1 MNNSS
6 NFFNSLSTRKTPLII
21 AEIGANYGG
30 IETVKKMVSAAVEC
44 GADMVKFQ
52 TYCAETIAT
61 PGSYFTF
68 EDGSKVS
75 QFDFFK
81 TYELTEGD
89 HEALN
94 ALCIELDVP
103 WISTPSH
110 VTDLELLEK
119 YNLPF
124 YKTGSDDLTNIPF
137 LTSIAEKG
145 VPMLVSTGMCS
156 IGEIEAAVD
165 AIFAT
170 GNSQL
175 VLLHCVV
182 SYPSKPEDANLLVIE
197 TLQKTFGVPVGLSD
211 HTQDELTSVLAT
223 QMGAVVIEKHFT
235 LDHALKLPDHEAS
248 LDPTQFKQLVE
259 RVHLVNKALGS
270 GVKRILPSEQKWR
283 KSARKSLFAAQDI
296 QVGTKIK
303 VAHIAI
309 RRPSDGIHPHH
320 LPLVLER
327 TARELI
333 PEGTLIRWDMI

>member
-1 MNNSS
+1 VNNNSS
-6 NFFNSLSTRKTPLII
+6 FFNSLSTRKTPLII

-52 TYCAETIAT
+52 TYRAETIAT

-81 TYELTEGD
+81 AYELTESD
-89 HEALN
+89 HEELN

-110 VTDLELLEK
+110 VADLELLEK
-119 YNLPF
+119 YNPPF
-124 YKTGSDDLTNIPF
+124 YKTGSDDLTNLPF
-137 LTSIAEKG
+137 LKTIAEKG

-165 AIFAT
+165 AIYAT
-170 GNSQL
+170 GNKQL

-182 SYPSKPEDANLLVIE
+182 SYPSKPEDANLRVIE
-197 TLQKTFGVPVGLSD
+197 TLQRTFGVPVGLSD
-211 HTQDELTSVLAT
+211 HTQDELTSVLAI

-270 GVKRILPSEQKWR
+270 GVKRILPTEQKWR

-296 QVGTKIK
+296 RVGTEINET
-303 VAHIAI
+303 HIVI
-309 RRPSDGIHPHH
+309 RRPSDGIHPKY
-320 LPLVLER
+320 LS
-327 TARELI
+327 LI
-333 PEGTLIRWDMI
+333 IGRAAKVDIKSGSIIDWKMV